1 MPFTL
6 AQKLKIRAPYTL
18 RTVHAPAGFSEE
30 LGALPEGVTIADN
43 ADNYQQV
50 HWFVRNKMQVDEEA
64 ESVVGMLNEQVTL
77 WVYFPKRSSKM
88 QTDLTRDRGWE
99 SLQKHKGL
107 ALLTLISFNDTWS
120 AFSMRL
126 QSEKEKSKADIPKQR
141 AIFQFIDPASKQVFL
156 PDDFA
161 LALNKAP
168 QQKAFF
174 EQLSFTNKKEYL
186 EWVVSAKR
194 DETRKARL
202 SESLERL
209 ARGWKNPANR

>member
-1 MPFTL
+1 MPFSL
-6 AQKLKIRAPYTL
+6 AQKLKIRARYTL
-18 RTVHAPAGFSEE
+18 RTIHAPAGFSEE
-30 LGALPEGVTIADN
+30 LGALPEGVTIGDN
-43 ADNYQQV
+43 TENYQQV

-64 ESVVGMLNEQVTL
+64 QIVVGMLNEQVTL
-77 WVYFPKRSSKM
+77 WVYFPKGSSKM

-99 SLQKHKGL
+99 SLQKYTGL
-107 ALLTLISFNDTWS
+107 AFLTLISFNDTWS

-126 QSEKEKSKADIPKQR
+126 KSEKEKSKADTPKPR
-141 AIFQFIDPASKQVFL
+141 VIFQFIDPNSKQVFL

-161 LALNKAP
+161 GALNKAP

-186 EWVVSAKR
+186 EWIVSAKR
-194 DETRKARL
+194 EETRKARL